1 MSDESSEFTE
11 DDIRRQLAALG
22 YHDVP
27 DYRLKQFARDLR
39 ELVQHDRSKASS
51 QDQSFASSTSRVDS
65 SVSAQPA
72 FLLRQPTRANP
83 SHLYGP
89 DRHDPVEQPGYGK
102 ENQTTR
108 NFPVGHDR
116 DTGFSREQ
124 TTPKSYYNR
133 PTTAP
138 ARPAGYT
145 QASSANDSRNESIAR
160 VPKRKVL
167 RKINGESRVFDESL
181 TTESEADDMSE
192 LGERLAGL
200 PINEEDSYLSED
212 DVSQYR
218 RQRPHSAGLWPHRPA
233 GDEES
238 EYAPHLPRSFIR
250 PTVRLPQNRKS
261 VKTDP
266 VNRFH
271 FYNRQWAAQKAP
283 EEKKH
288 KDLRWNIRE
297 LMMQKDE
304 VVQKPQRVYVPNS
317 YVVPTN
323 KKRQAL
329 RWEVRH
335 DIARGVLPQY

>member
-27 DYRLKQFARDLR
+27 EYRLKQFARDLQ
-39 ELVQHDRSKASS
+39 ELVQQDRSKASS
-51 QDQSFASSTSRVDS
+51 QDQSFASSASRLDA

-72 FLLRQPTRANP
+72 FPLRQPTRTNP
-83 SHLYGP
+83 AH
-89 DRHDPVEQPGYGK
+89 RHDPVEQPGHGK

-116 DTGFSREQ
+116 EQ
-124 TTPKSYYNR
+124 TRPKAYYDREPR

-138 ARPAGYT
+138 ANPARYT
-145 QASSANDSRNESIAR
+145 HAESSANDSRNESGFR

-218 RQRPHSAGLWPHRPA
+218 RQRPRSAGLWPHRPA

-250 PTVRLPQNRKS
+250 PAVRLPQNRKS
-261 VKTDP
+261 AKTDP

-288 KDLRWNIRE
+288 KDLRWNVRE
-297 LMMQKDE
+297 LMMQRDE
-304 VVQKPQRVYVPNS
+304 VVQKPQRVYVPNG

>member
-27 DYRLKQFARDLR
+27 ESRLKQFARDLQD
-39 ELVQHDRSKASS
+39 LVQHDRSKASS
-51 QDQSFASSTSRVDS
+51 EDQSFALAASRADAS
-65 SVSAQPA
+65 AAAQPA
-72 FLLRQPTRANP
+72 FLLRQPTRTNT
-83 SHLYGP
+83 SH
-89 DRHDPVEQPGYGK
+89 RHDPVEQPGK
-102 ENQTTR
+102 ENQATR
-108 NFPVGHDR
+108 NFPIGHDR
-116 DTGFSREQ
+116 EQ
-124 TTPKSYYNR
+124 TRPKSYYERETR

-138 ARPAGYT
+138 ARPAGY
-145 QASSANDSRNESIAR
+145 AHADSANDSRNESGFR

-181 TTESEADDMSE
+181 TTESEADDVSE

-218 RQRPHSAGLWPHRPA
+218 RQRPHSAGLWPHRPS

-250 PTVRLPQNRKS
+250 PAVRLPQNRRS

-271 FYNRQWAAQKAP
+271 FYNRQWGAQKAP
-283 EEKKH
+283 GEKKH
-288 KDLRWNIRE
+288 KDLRWNVRE

-304 VVQKPQRVYVPNS
+304 VVQKPQRVYVPNG
-317 YVVPTN
+317 YIVPTN